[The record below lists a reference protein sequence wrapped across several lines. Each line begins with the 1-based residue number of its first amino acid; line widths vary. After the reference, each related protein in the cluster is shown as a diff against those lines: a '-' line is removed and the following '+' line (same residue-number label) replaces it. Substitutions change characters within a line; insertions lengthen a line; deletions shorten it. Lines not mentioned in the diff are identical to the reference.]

1 MISDRFYIN
10 SRPHGEEEEGGGEGI
25 IDIISADGEV
35 EVTSTSY
42 IAIPSEGRR
51 KKIGND
57 IKRRLIEI
65 LPSCGPK
72 GGGGGFP
79 LPLTLP
85 PPPPPRTLIIG
96 KI

>member
-10 SRPHGEEEEGGGEGI
+10 SRPHGEEEGGGEGI